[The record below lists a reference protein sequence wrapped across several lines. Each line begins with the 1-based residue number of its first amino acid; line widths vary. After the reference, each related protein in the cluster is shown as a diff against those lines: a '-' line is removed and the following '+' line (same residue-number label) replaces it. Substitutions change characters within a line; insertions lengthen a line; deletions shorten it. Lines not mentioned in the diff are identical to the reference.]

1 MTKTLNLNLEI
12 KDKEVIDY
20 FSSFN
25 SMVNS
30 EIALEALKVGVI
42 AIQASGLFLEST
54 KVFDKRTHE
63 LQEHIKQEIN
73 LFDRKKSLNDPA
85 KEKEFKT
92 SIQQSI
98 EALAGEL
105 GDSYENISNKGDF
118 LITLGKA
125 SSAPDT
131 RVVFIVKR
139 KIGIRLS
146 EALDELEE
154 IKQDNNAL
162 IGCYI
167 FPSGYGPLDAGESGF
182 QGIKGNYFIYTR
194 EEQSSDIAS
203 WYKAVRSQAKFVLN
217 PVSD

>member
-20 FSSFN
+20 FGSFG
-25 SMVNS
+25 SKINS
-30 EIALEALKVGVI
+30 EKALEALKVGVV
-42 AIQASGLFLEST
+42 AIQASGSYLEST
-54 KVFDKRTHE
+54 KVFDKRSLE
-63 LQEHIKQEIN
+63 LQEHIKQEIS
-73 LFDRKKSLNDPA
+73 FSEKKKLLNDPA
-85 KEKEFKT
+85 KEKEFKA
-92 SIQQSI
+92 SIQRSI

-118 LITLGKA
+118 LIILGKS

-167 FPSGYGPLDAGESGF
+167 FPSGYGPLDIGESGF
-182 QGIKGNYFIYTR
+182 HKVKGNYFICTGEDR
-194 EEQSSDIAS
+194 SSDIAS
-203 WYKAVRSQAKFVLN
+203 WYKAVRSQAKFALV
-217 PVSD
+217 